1 MQTPSRTVRC
11 TTCVSVTRTTKI
23 ASIRCHSSAQMEQSS
38 IRKYSSVT
46 GGKLEFLEG
55 LVFHGFELTGWN

>member
-11 TTCVSVTRTTKI
+11 TTCVSVTRITKI

-38 IRKYSSVT
+38 IRKYLSVT
-46 GGKLEFLEG
+46 GGKFLEG
-55 LVFHGFELTGWN
+55 LVFHGFELISLN